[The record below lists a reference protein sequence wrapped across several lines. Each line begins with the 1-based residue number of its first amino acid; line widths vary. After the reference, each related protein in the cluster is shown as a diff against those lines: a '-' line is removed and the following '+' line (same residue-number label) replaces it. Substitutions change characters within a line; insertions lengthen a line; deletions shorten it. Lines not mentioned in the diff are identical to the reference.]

1 MPFAGKQVDPFVLT
15 GKQKRFLRALAHP
28 LNPIFQV
35 GKGGINEHLIRHVSE
50 ALEARELIKVSVLNN
65 QEGDPKEIG
74 AEIAE
79 RAGVELVQVIG
90 KTIVLYRESK
100 DHKKIELPRP

>member
-1 MPFAGKQVDPFVLT
+1 MLT
-15 GKQKRFLRALAHP
+15 GKQKRYLRSLAHH
-28 LNPIFQV
+28 LDPIFQV
-35 GKGGINEHLIRHVSE
+35 GKGGVGDHLIRHVSE

-65 QEGDPKEIG
+65 QEGDPKELG

-79 RAGVELVQVIG
+79 RAGAELVQVIG

-100 DHKKIELPRP
+100 DHKRIELP